1 MKNLMQKMYS
11 LYLSEDYT
19 DIEKVEKITNIK
31 EN

>member
-1 MKNLMQKMYS
+1 MKNLMQKMYL

-19 DIEKVEKITNIK
+19 DIEKAEKITNTK